1 VGRDSSGG
9 SGVRG
14 SSSAPSAANL
24 QRQADDL
31 LAEYQR
37 LVGIRLTGTGLE
49 LEPGAQ
55 RGESEI
61 ELLFALDSF
70 ANAAQLYGRLIPSLR
85 DQQSLRGAA
94 LALAREARRSD
105 RIFSTTSSRSANAL
119 TPRWDAIREDILKL
133 MERNNIK
140 SADLDF

>member
-1 VGRDSSGG
+1 MRS
-9 SGVRG
+9 
-14 SSSAPSAANL
+14 SSSAPSAVNL
-24 QRQADDL
+24 QRQAEDL

-55 RGESEI
+55 KGEAEI

-70 ANAAQLYGRLIPSLR
+70 ANATQLYGRLVPSLR
-85 DQQSLRGAA
+85 DPQSLRSAA
-94 LALAREARRSD
+94 LAIAREARRSD

-119 TPRWDAIREDILKL
+119 TPKWDAIREDILKL
-133 MERNNIK
+133 MERNSIK
-140 SADLDF
+140 SSDLDF

>member
-1 VGRDSSGG
+1 M
-9 SGVRG
+9 RG
-14 SSSAPSAANL
+14 SSAPPTAVNL
-24 QRQADDL
+24 QRQAEDL

-55 RGESEI
+55 RGEAEI

-70 ANAAQLYGRLIPSLR
+70 ANATQLYGRLVPSLR
-85 DQQSLRGAA
+85 DQQSLRSAA
-94 LALAREARRSD
+94 LAIAREARRSD

-133 MERNNIK
+133 MERHSIK
-140 SADLDF
+140 SSDLDF

>member
-1 VGRDSSGG
+1 M
-9 SGVRG
+9 RG
-14 SSSAPSAANL
+14 SSAPPTAVNL
-24 QRQADDL
+24 QRQAEDL

-55 RGESEI
+55 RGEAEI

-70 ANAAQLYGRLIPSLR
+70 ANATQLYGRLVPSLR
-85 DQQSLRGAA
+85 DQQSLRSAA
-94 LALAREARRSD
+94 LAIAREARRSD

-119 TPRWDAIREDILKL
+119 TPKWDAIREDILKL
-133 MERNNIK
+133 MERHSIK
-140 SADLDF
+140 SSDLDF